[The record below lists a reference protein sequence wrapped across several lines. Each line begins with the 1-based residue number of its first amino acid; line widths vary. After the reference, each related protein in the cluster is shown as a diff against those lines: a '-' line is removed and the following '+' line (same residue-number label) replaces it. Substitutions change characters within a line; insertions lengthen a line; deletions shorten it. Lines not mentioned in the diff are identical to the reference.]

1 MTAIM
6 GRDKNHFQGT
16 YKMLNSFA
24 LRAILRDRT
33 RQLGWLAAYEQTE
46 EEEKKTVSV
55 ASKRRYNSPQSMLLL
70 GVRSWREANEKG

>member
-46 EEEKKTVSV
+46 EEEKKNSFCRKQTTLQQPTVD
-55 ASKRRYNSPQSMLLL
+55 ASSRGSFLARGK
-70 GVRSWREANEKG
+70 